1 MNYMTWIERSAE
13 NLKFFLWYKDYTE
26 RFESIK
32 DTQKALA
39 PEWTEA
45 QHEAALAHLP
55 TATRG
60 PKKTNPANE
69 IFKGTDFEE
78 SNQKI
83 NESAD
88 PFSTPPTTSNG
99 RRDSQP
105 WTGSTSE
112 ISSSMV
118 HSSNAEAHRQHA
130 GEAFEQAG
138 LKLPFTI
145 QPFREEIDRVI
156 GTYIVND
163 AVCELNLSGRERAVL
178 LKALEYTTHPS
189 AFRDVI
195 KTIESSL
202 RRQSH
207 PNFIRWTI
215 CNGNRPRVI
224 FARGLG
230 IFLVLVGILI
240 AVLFTLSTASKGL
253 RAIGAIFWVLGFST
267 LFAAYNGMCVVLHGL
282 HHRHLR
288 PWELFE
294 DPEMENE
301 KKESFDS
308 VWTSQSYEDQ
318 PWVIKYEKRNVIR
331 KIFDREVWIQE
342 PALRQI
348 QDTIFIQAMISA
360 LVFAGI
366 LVAIF
371 VNVPGA
377 DLF

>member
-13 NLKFFLWYKDYTE
+13 NLKFFLWYRDYTD
-26 RFESIK
+26 RFHHIN
-32 DTQKALA
+32 DCQKALA
-39 PEWTEA
+39 PAWTEA
-45 QHEAALAHLP
+45 QNEAALAALP
-55 TATRG
+55 TSG
-60 PKKTNPANE
+60 PKKKASANE
-69 IFKGTDFEE
+69 IFKGTDFDD
-78 SNQKI
+78 SKNKL
-83 NESAD
+83 NEGSD
-88 PFSTPPTTSNG
+88 PFSTPPASSSG
-99 RRDSQP
+99 RHDSQP
-105 WTGSTSE
+105 WERSNSE
-112 ISSSMV
+112 SSGVASMVQSSS
-118 HSSNAEAHRQHA
+118 AQTHRLQA
-130 GEAFEQAG
+130 GEAFESAG
-138 LKLPFTI
+138 LKVPFTI
-145 QPFREEIDRVI
+145 QPFREEIDRI
-156 GTYIVND
+156 ITTYIVND
-163 AVCELNLSGRERAVL
+163 SVCELNLSGRERTVL

-230 IFLVLVGILI
+230 VFLILAGILL
-240 AVLFTLSTASKGL
+240 AVLLTLSNAARGL

-294 DPEMENE
+294 DPELEDE
-301 KKESFDS
+301 KKNSFDS
-308 VWTSQSYEDQ
+308 VWTRLSYEDQ

-348 QDTIFIQAMISA
+348 QDTIFLQAMLSA
-360 LVFAGI
+360 LLFAGI
-366 LVAIF
+366 MVAIF
-371 VNVPGA
+371 VNVPGGN
-377 DLF
+377 FF